1 MALSEKQE
9 RFCELYVGECCGN
22 GTEAAVRAGYTENRR
37 SAAEIAR
44 QNLRKLDIVSR
55 IKDLRREALACSG
68 YDKEKVKE
76 LIVRRMVAAVDTS
89 LTDVVH
95 ISASSDGPER
105 QAALDAIAAANG
117 GQRVLDFGDVIFV
130 PTVGLTEEAGS
141 AIKRLNYSPASRKF
155 PAKLDVEMMDPIA
168 AAKLLAEVVGLKDA
182 DSTVNVSLSPTV
194 ILEQV
199 ESRREAAHG

>member
-9 RFCELYVGECCGN
+9 RFCELYIGDCRGN
-22 GTEAAVRAGYTENRR
+22 GTEAVVRAGYTENRI
-37 SAAEIAR
+37 SAADIAR
-44 QNLRKLDIVSR
+44 QNLRKLDIISR
-55 IKDLRREALACSG
+55 IKDLRREALIDSG

-89 LTDVVH
+89 LTDIVH
-95 ISASSDGPER
+95 ISPSSDDPNR
-105 QAALDAIAAANG
+105 QSALDAVAAANG

-141 AIKRLNYSPASRKF
+141 AIKRINYNQESEKF
-155 PAKLDVEMMDPIA
+155 PARLDVEMIDPIA

-182 DSTVNVSLSPTV
+182 DTTVNVNIV
-194 ILEQV
+194 DDINAAR
-199 ESRREAAHG
+199 SRSGMAGTP